1 MSNQTTLRALTA
13 AAMLV
18 SACNLSDDAPLNDSI
33 TAEELSTDL
42 HYLAGDD
49 MRGRLVGTPGIER
62 AADFI
67 ASRFDSLGLEPAGA
81 DGSFFES
88 FDLAWFSLAEG
99 NTLTVNG
106 DGFNGRSR
114 GVGEEFY
121 PLNFGATASAEG
133 ALMFAGF
140 GIVEPAFSYDDYA
153 GGDVSGKIVMVLERE
168 PGVDDPQ
175 SMFDGIV
182 TANASTGWRKVLA
195 AQERGAAG
203 ILFVR
208 DVHNRPAIPDFA
220 QAAGDYW
227 PSSPRRVERFTLGLW
242 MDRIRIPA
250 VQISAALAER
260 LVAGSGRTL
269 QELAAASESVSGL
282 GAIDLPGPVISI
294 RTSVERHTTP
304 ARNVVGLIQG
314 ADPVLRDE
322 VVLITAHHDHNG
334 ADGADV
340 FNGADDD
347 GSGIVGLLEIAEA
360 YAEAARD
367 GQRPRRTVLFAAW
380 DAEERGLLGAWY
392 HTERPHFALENI
404 AAVLNMDMIG
414 RNEEGLEDGGRRFRG
429 LDVQTAESNA
439 NAINILGQTYS
450 ADMKDA
456 VEGANEMHGL
466 ELKFRY
472 DNNRSNLLRRSDHWP
487 FLQNGVPALWFH
499 TGLHPDYHTPDD
511 TPERI
516 EYEKMER
523 IARLV
528 HRTSWS
534 IAQADARPIY
544 SLELRPVAGGGDGR

>member
-1 MSNQTTLRALTA
+1 MSNQTALRALTA
-13 AAMLV
+13 AAMLT
-18 SACNLSDDAPLNDSI
+18 SACDLSEEAPYNDSI

-49 MRGRLVGTPGIER
+49 MRGRLVGTPDIER

-81 DGSFFES
+81 DGSFFEP
-88 FDLAWFSLAEG
+88 FDLAWFSIAQG
-99 NTLTVNG
+99 NRLTITG
-106 DGFNGRSR
+106 DGFNGRPR
-114 GVGEEFY
+114 GIGDEFY
-121 PLNFGATASAEG
+121 PLNFSATASAEG
-133 ALMFAGF
+133 ELAFAGF
-140 GIVEPAFSYDDYA
+140 GIVEPAFSYDDYE
-153 GGDVSGKIVMVLERE
+153 GRDVSGKVVMVLERE

-175 SMFDGIV
+175 STFDGIV
-182 TANASTGWRKVLA
+182 TANASTGWRKALA

-220 QAAGDYW
+220 QAARAYW
-227 PSSPRRVERFTLGLW
+227 PSSPRRIERFTLGLW

-282 GAIDLPGPVISI
+282 GPIDLPGPAVSISA
-294 RTSVERHTTP
+294 SVERHTTP

-314 ADPVLRDE
+314 SDPELRNE

-392 HTERPHFALENI
+392 HAERPRFALSNI

-414 RNEEGLEDGGRRFRG
+414 RNEEVLEDGGRRFRG

-472 DNNRSNLLRRSDHWP
+472 DNNASNLLRRSDHWP

-534 IAQADARPIY
+534 IAQDDARPGY
-544 SLELRPVAGGGDGR
+544 SLELRPVAAGEDGR